1 MSTNLEKRGGRPA
14 KLNAKKSDREL
25 ERHKKRRTFF
35 VGRTTWKI
43 CRCGEKKRNTR
54 GHQGENEPQWKKKR
68 NKNTYDISFIKRVT
82 RTFLELSRCSRAKQG
97 QRNVQKKR
105 DASSKLLFCSLDLLL
120 FFHRSRCLRR
130 LALHDFI
137 FCWSKLSRALLL
149 ALAKSIYFH
158 NISYSGD
165 EHRLL
170 SHRHAY

>member
-35 VGRTTWKI
+35 VGRTTWKV
-43 CRCGEKKRNTR
+43 CRCGEKKRNTS
-54 GHQGENEPQWKKKR
+54 GHQGENEPQWKKKK

-105 DASSKLLFCSLDLLL
+105 NARSELLFCSLDLLL
-120 FFHRSRCLRR
+120 FFQRSRCLCR
-130 LALHDFI
+130 LAVHDFI
-137 FCWSKLSRALLL
+137 FCLSKPTIESFTFSPG
-149 ALAKSIYFH
+149 KIYIFP
-158 NISYSGD
+158 
-165 EHRLL
+165 
-170 SHRHAY
+170 